1 MTKSLSCEVI
11 VSDAVRV
18 TAGLGEQDL
27 PAQEVEIRGR
37 AEPMIVRVIADAK
50 VLAPLVD
57 GLAAAAA

>member
-1 MTKSLSCEVI
+1 
-11 VSDAVRV
+11 VRI

-50 VLAPLVD
+50 ALAPLID
-57 GLAAAAA
+57 GIAAAAA